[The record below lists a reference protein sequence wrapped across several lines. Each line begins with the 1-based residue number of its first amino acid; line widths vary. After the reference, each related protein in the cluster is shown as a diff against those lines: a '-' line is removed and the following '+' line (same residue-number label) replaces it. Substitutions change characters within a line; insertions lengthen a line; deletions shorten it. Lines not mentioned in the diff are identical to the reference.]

1 MIAPPAVTLTL
12 PVLLET
18 VVRLIALASVTVR
31 SPPPAASRL
40 ATLVFSEIEP
50 VASAVNRSPVTRP
63 VPAMLPLVALSVTSS
78 PAVVVPSSWID
89 VPFRLTSPIVA
100 VTLVLTV
107 IAPPAV
113 TLTLPVKLETVVRLI
128 ALASVTVRSA
138 GPSIAGPPLAA
149 SRLFTLV
156 FSEIEPVASAVNRSP
171 DTRPVPA
178 MLPLVALSV
187 TSSPAVVVPSNWIDV
202 PLRLTSPV
210 VAVTLALT
218 VIAPPAV
225 TLTLPVLLETV
236 VRLIALASVTVRSP
250 PLAAASILKSL
261 AAFVSVIA
269 PLAEAMSAVPGT
281 VRLPFWVIEPL
292 ASTVRLLPMVSPER
306 LMPADV
312 AFSVTLSPLVVP
324 FSRSIDVP
332 WSDTFVLASTCVT
345 VIASPAVTLTLEF
358 VLVTFTSVTAF
369 VSAIVIEPFAI
380 AVRFEAAVVAVIE
393 PVLAF
398 STRSVALVSP
408 EPVIEPPELLSVS
421 EPEPE

>member
-1 MIAPPAVTLTL
+1 M
-12 PVLLET
+12 
-18 VVRLIALASVTVR
+18 
-31 SPPPAASRL
+31 
-40 ATLVFSEIEP
+40 
-50 VASAVNRSPVTRP
+50 
-63 VPAMLPLVALSVTSS
+63 
-78 PAVVVPSSWID
+78 
-89 VPFRLTSPIVA
+89 
-100 VTLVLTV
+100 LTV

-332 WSDTFVLASTCVT
+332 WSDTFVLASTFVT

-358 VLVTFTSVTAF
+358 VLVTFTSVT
-369 VSAIVIEPFAI
+369 VSFSEIVIEPFAI
-380 AVRFEAAVVAVIE
+380 AVRFDAAVVAVIE